1 MAETD
6 SIRRMM
12 EKGVRI
18 PHPQS
23 VYISPEVSLDRIAPG
38 VTIHP
43 GCRISGVNTFIMKG
57 AVIGREGPATIED
70 CHIGQGVEL
79 KGGYFKA
86 CVFLDNAN
94 MGAGAHVREA
104 CLLEEEAG
112 GAHTVGLKQTI
123 LMPFVTLGSLIN
135 LCDCLVSGGTS
146 RADHSEVGSSYIHF
160 NYTPQQ
166 DKATPSLIGDVPR
179 GVMLRERP
187 IFLGGQGGVV
197 GPSTIGFGTV
207 IAAGVIFKG
216 DLPEGRLMH
225 TNQAGKKERE
235 FIPGLY
241 GEIKP
246 RVLNNI
252 RYIANLLALRQWYAS
267 ARSLF
272 LAPELTAAAQDVLAK
287 AVDERIKR
295 LKALA
300 MKMPE
305 SIMCHN
311 ILKASEKSDL
321 LVRRQTELYNAWQA
335 VEESLNAML
344 SLAGD
349 TGLRDAFLKELS
361 RSQGPYIQAIKDLSA
376 QSCQTGIRWLT
387 DLVEQVSAAA
397 MQPLPTFT
405 ASA

>member
-1 MAETD
+1 MTETD
-6 SIRRMM
+6 PRQRLLD
-12 EKGVRI
+12 KGVII
-18 PHPQS
+18 PHPRGVS
-23 VYISPEVSLDRIAPG
+23 ISPEVDLDRIAPG
-38 VTIHP
+38 VTIYP
-43 GCRISGVNTFIMKG
+43 GCRIAGAETFIMSG
-57 AVIGREGPATIED
+57 TVIGREGPATIED
-70 CHIGQGVEL
+70 CHIAQGVEL

-86 CVFLDNAN
+86 SVFLDNAN

-160 NYTPQQ
+160 NFTPQQ

-187 IFLGGQGGVV
+187 IFLGGQGGLV
-197 GPSTIGFGTV
+197 GPSTIGFGAV
-207 IAAGVIFKG
+207 IAAGAVFKG
-216 DLPEGRLMH
+216 DLKDGRLAYGG
-225 TNQAGKKERE
+225 QDGQKERA
-235 FIPGLY
+235 FIPGRY

-252 RYIANLLALRQWYAS
+252 HYIANLLAFRQWYAS

-272 LAPELTAAAQDVLAK
+272 LQPELMAAALNLLDK
-287 AVDERIKR
+287 AIDERIKR

-305 SIMCHN
+305 SVKGH
-311 ILKASEKSDL
+311 KASRASEKSEIMI
-321 LVRRQTELYNAWQA
+321 RRQTELYNAWQA
-335 VEESLNAML
+335 VEESLTAMRGH
-344 SLAGD
+344 AGD
-349 TGLRDAFLKELS
+349 TGVRDAFLKELS
-361 RSQGPYIQAIKDLSA
+361 RSQGPYIQVIKDLNQA
-376 QSCQTGIRWLT
+376 TCHTGTRWLT
-387 DLVEQVSAAA
+387 GLVEQITAAA
-397 MQPLPTFT
+397 LKPLPTFT
-405 ASA
+405 ATA